1 MVDKNYFHLFHR
13 PFSLVKLAL
22 HAFLFFGGGVCTI
35 VYRAPSEYLQ
45 VFVTSCLRFCIYSD
59 PSVYFVFVDVVV
71 CRCGVCWCFLFSS
84 VCLCYR
90 GCPVLL
96 FIQHSYRTII
106 TITHR
111 HYVTNFFIMGKKYIN
126 NFPLLPTKRRIIL
139 HQTPLLSSYWLSHKD
154 VPYLVFVQKP
164 VHTPHLIHLW
174 LK

>member
-22 HAFLFFGGGVCTI
+22 HAFLFFWGGACARLFI
-35 VYRAPSEYLQ
+35 VHHQNICRSSSLR
-45 VFVTSCLRFCIYSD
+45 VFASAYILSPLSPLYSLMWCLSLWCLLMFPFS
-59 PSVYFVFVDVVV
+59 FVPLC
-71 CRCGVCWCFLFSS
+71 CRD
-84 VCLCYR
+84 
-90 GCPVLL
+90 CPVLL

-154 VPYLVFVQKP
+154 VPYLVFVQNP
-164 VHTPHLIHLW
+164 VHTPHLIHL
-174 LK
+174 